1 MNTTEIIKDYIK
13 WSNNKPFVQRN
24 NYNSLWGKPTAEQFY
39 KYLTSDEDRLKIAK
53 EITSWDNKKQIDFA
67 DELWNTIAVVPYV
80 WVPDRYDVQ
89 NLDDYKN
96 FCEENPGCE
105 DDLYFVK
112 SRSMRSTFKKYFWSS
127 VIISLTEFLKK
138 DDISFVSMEEYKKL
152 ESKYANKCIDY
163 TRLEFNSIDKSQ
175 KNERKIRELEDKI
188 SNTKIAHGVCFIF
201 GPWIIGLL
209 CFLTWAITFGC
220 CGTTNV
226 KALETQQEFDITVQ
240 NPQNKDINLNVNNE

>member
-53 EITSWDNKKQIDFA
+53 EIVSWDNKKQIDFA
-67 DELWNTIAVVPYV
+67 DELWNAIAVVPYV

-89 NLDDYKN
+89 NLDDYKA

-127 VIISLTEFLKK
+127 VIISLTEFLQK
-138 DDISFVSMEEYKKL
+138 D
-152 ESKYANKCIDY
+152 C
-163 TRLEFNSIDKSQ
+163 T
-175 KNERKIRELEDKI
+175 
-188 SNTKIAHGVCFIF
+188 
-201 GPWIIGLL
+201 
-209 CFLTWAITFGC
+209 
-220 CGTTNV
+220 
-226 KALETQQEFDITVQ
+226 
-240 NPQNKDINLNVNNE
+240 

>member
-13 WSNNKPFVQRN
+13 WSNNKPFVQKN

-39 KYLTSDEDRLKIAK
+39 QYLISDEDRLKIAK
-53 EITSWDNKKQIDFA
+53 EIASWDNKKQIDFA
-67 DELWNTIAVVPYV
+67 DELWNAIAVVPYV

-89 NLDDYKN
+89 NLDDYEN
-96 FCEENPGCE
+96 FCKENPGCE

-127 VIISLTEFLKK
+127 VIISLTEFLQE
-138 DDISFVSMEEYKKL
+138 DDISFVPSVKYKALEEM
-152 ESKYANKCIDY
+152 YANKCIDY
-163 TRLEFNSIDKSQ
+163 RRLEFNSIDRSQ
-175 KNERKIRELEDKI
+175 KNEKKIRELEDKI
-188 SNTKIAHGVCFIF
+188 SNAKIARGVCIIF
-201 GPWIIGLL
+201 APWIVGLL

-220 CGTTNV
+220 CGTENV
-226 KALETQQEFDITVQ
+226 KAHETQQEFDITVQ